1 MKRFLAYL
9 HTQRRALLVW
19 ALTAAIFGAVIA
31 LYDLPLEPFGYA
43 AALSAAI
50 LAAVLAAGWPAWA
63 RRCRELEQLAET
75 PPGRDPALPEPEGG
89 EAGLE
94 AAYQQVLRG
103 QAGQMVD
110 RAVEARARRDD
121 MLDYFT
127 MWAHQV
133 KTPLAAMR
141 LLLQSGGEIPRAD
154 LERELFQT
162 GRYVDM
168 VLGYLRLGSETNDLV
183 LAKTPLDPVVRQSLR
198 RFARMFILKKL
209 TLVYN
214 GTDAAPVTDAKWVGF
229 ILEQLL
235 SNAVKYTPA
244 GGTVTVLADGRM
256 LTVADTG
263 AGIRPEDLPRIFE
276 KGYPGCTGHAEPTSS
291 GLGLYLCA
299 RAAKKLGCTIFAQSE
314 PGHGAEVTLTFPP
327 AGILYE

>member
-63 RRCRELEQLAET
+63 RHCRELEQLAET

-103 QAGQMVD
+103 QAGQMAD

-229 ILEQLL
+229 ILN
-235 SNAVKYTPA
+235 S
-244 GGTVTVLADGRM
+244 
-256 LTVADTG
+256 
-263 AGIRPEDLPRIFE
+263 
-276 KGYPGCTGHAEPTSS
+276 CCPTRSS
-291 GLGLYLCA
+291 T
-299 RAAKKLGCTIFAQSE
+299 RRQAAPSRCWPTA
-314 PGHGAEVTLTFPP
+314 AC
-327 AGILYE
+327 

>member
-103 QAGQMVD
+103 QAGQMAD

-162 GRYVDM
+162 G
-168 VLGYLRLGSETNDLV
+168 
-183 LAKTPLDPVVRQSLR
+183 P
-198 RFARMFILKKL
+198 
-209 TLVYN
+209 
-214 GTDAAPVTDAKWVGF
+214 
-229 ILEQLL
+229 
-235 SNAVKYTPA
+235 
-244 GGTVTVLADGRM
+244 
-256 LTVADTG
+256 
-263 AGIRPEDLPRIFE
+263 
-276 KGYPGCTGHAEPTSS
+276 
-291 GLGLYLCA
+291 
-299 RAAKKLGCTIFAQSE
+299 
-314 PGHGAEVTLTFPP
+314 
-327 AGILYE
+327 